1 MLIENYFKEK
11 QYKTYQPRDIQKVAV
26 MEPNLSLIKNC
37 IFPIVSLEKYI
48 NEYDKLN
55 KVYLVG
61 GVKIKDNKEFK
72 NLVRH
77 TSLLKNNILTA
88 ETRIPTGRMIHDYAD
103 VVFSWQWENNLNYL
117 YFDVA
122 WMGWPIIHNANL
134 CKDVGYYYKTFDDE
148 GACEAL
154 SDVVKKHNKDKGYL
168 DRMRNIIDR
177 YTTNNKQLIIDYNN
191 LLDDLISNKFVKRT
205 YNWKTNTVL

>member
-1 MLIENYFKEK
+1 
-11 QYKTYQPRDIQKVAV
+11 
-26 MEPNLSLIKNC
+26 
-37 IFPIVSLEKYI
+37 
-48 NEYDKLN
+48 
-55 KVYLVG
+55 
-61 GVKIKDNKEFK
+61 
-72 NLVRH
+72 
-77 TSLLKNNILTA
+77 
-88 ETRIPTGRMIHDYAD
+88 MIHDYAD

-205 YNWKTNTVL
+205 YNWITNTVL